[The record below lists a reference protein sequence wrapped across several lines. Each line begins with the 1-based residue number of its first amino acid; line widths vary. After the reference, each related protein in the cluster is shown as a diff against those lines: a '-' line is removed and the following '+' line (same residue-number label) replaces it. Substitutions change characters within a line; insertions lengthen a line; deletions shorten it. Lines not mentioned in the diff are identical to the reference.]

1 MRRSALQNFFRG
13 AIVAAIPLGLGV
25 AQGTTPACTDTFYV
39 AADDAGASMPV
50 DGGGS
55 LDCNALCGGYGYYCE
70 VVPADGGAYAGQ
82 IACHRNTCAGS
93 TCGRLTDGVAT
104 TGPRS
109 DDPVTRFLEETAALE
124 AASVLAFRRLAREL
138 TAHGAPAHLTA
149 QALASARDEVRHA
162 RVVGALAR
170 RHGGRPQRLART
182 TLPVRSLVEV
192 AEENA
197 AEGCVRETYGAL
209 VASWQALAAAPHIRE
224 AMRGIARDEQRH
236 AELAWSI
243 ARWSAAKLSPGE
255 RRRVRRARTGAIE
268 ALARALDA
276 EPPAP
281 LVRTVG
287 LPARAVSQ
295 KLFAAARR
303 QLWS

>member
-25 AQGTTPACTDTFYV
+25 AQGTTPACTETTYV
-39 AADDAGASMPV
+39 FADDGGTPVPV
-50 DGGGS
+50 DGGS
-55 LDCNALCGGYGYYCE
+55 LDCYTLCGGYGYYCE
-70 VVPADGGAYAGQ
+70 PTPPDGGPNGS
-82 IACHRNTCAGS
+82 ITCHRNTCAGS
-93 TCGRLTDGVAT
+93 VCGRLTDGVTAA
-104 TGPRS
+104 GARS
-109 DDPVTRFLEETAALE
+109 QDPVTRFLEENAALE
-124 AASVLAFRRLAREL
+124 AAAVHAFRRLAREL
-138 TAHGAPAHLTA
+138 TAHGAPAHLVA

-162 RVVGALAR
+162 RIVGGLAR
-170 RHGGRPQRLART
+170 RHGGRPQRLHRT

-192 AEENA
+192 AQENA

-236 AELAWSI
+236 AELAWAV
-243 ARWSAAKLSPGE
+243 ARWSTAKLSPSE
-255 RRRVRRARTGAIE
+255 RRRVRRARTGAI
-268 ALARALDA
+268 ATLARELDA

-287 LPARAVSQ
+287 LPARRVSQ
-295 KLFAAARR
+295 KLFAEARR